1 MGVASLRYLVS
12 SFAPGGLLFLGTV
25 VLLQQG
31 LLVKSLGPL
40 VHIYPYA
47 VAAAGVFFGWRFK
60 RGRLIF
66 AIMILALAEG
76 ALLHFASGASAAKG
90 VGLIVYEA
98 VSLLL
103 PLNLALLSV
112 LKERGVLTLRGL
124 WRLNVIVAQVVAVIL
139 LCRYRHLGFVEWL
152 DYTFFPLT
160 FLPSVRLGQPALLV
174 FAAAFLLVF
183 ARSFRCRT
191 ALESGFVWALVSI
204 FFGLAIARS
213 DTELRVFFATAGLV
227 LVASVIETS
236 YRMAFGD
243 ELTGLPSRRALN
255 EELLRLGNRFTV
267 AMIDIDFFKK
277 FNDKFGHDVGDQ
289 ALKMVASKLREVG
302 GGGKAFRYGG
312 EEFTVIFSRK
322 SVDQALPHLEKVR
335 KTVEKAGFTLRGL
348 GRRPRKPKTSEGR
361 RGSRH
366 RVIITVSIGAA
377 ERDDRNVTP
386 EQVIHAA
393 DTALYRAKHGGRN
406 RVST

>member
-1 MGVASLRYLVS
+1 MGVTSLRSLVS
-12 SFAPGGLLFLGTV
+12 SFAPGGLLLLGTV

-31 LLVKSLGPL
+31 LLLKSLGPL
-40 VHIYPYA
+40 IHIYPYT

-66 AIMILALAEG
+66 AIIVLAIAERS
-76 ALLHFASGASAAKG
+76 LLQFASGASAAKG
-90 VGLIVYEA
+90 VGLIVYDA

-103 PLNLALLSV
+103 PLNLAVLSV
-112 LKERGVLTLRGL
+112 LRERGVLTLRGL
-124 WRLNVIVAQVVAVIL
+124 WRFNVILTQVVAVIL
-139 LCRYRHLGFVEWL
+139 LCRYRHLGFAEWL

-160 FLPSVRLGQPALLV
+160 FLPSIRLGQPALV
-174 FAAAFLLVF
+174 AFAGAFLVVF

-191 ALESGFVWALVSI
+191 ALESGFLWALVSI
-204 FFGLAIARS
+204 FFGLVIARS

-243 ELTGLPSRRALN
+243 ELTGLPGRRALN
-255 EELLRLGNRFTV
+255 EALLRLGNRYTV

-277 FNDKFGHDVGDQ
+277 FNDKFGHDVGDH
-289 ALKMVASKLREVG
+289 ALKMVASKLSEVRG
-302 GGGKAFRYGG
+302 RGKAFRYGG
-312 EEFTVIFSRK
+312 EEFTVIFPRK
-322 SVDQALPHLEKVR
+322 SLDQALPHLEKVR
-335 KTVEKAGFTLRGL
+335 KTVEKAGFTVRGS
-348 GRRPRKPKTSEGR
+348 GRPRRKAERPEGP

-386 EQVIHAA
+386 EQVIQAA
-393 DTALYRAKHGGRN
+393 DKALYRAKQGGRN

>member
-1 MGVASLRYLVS
+1 MGVASLRSFVS
-12 SFAPGGLLFLGTV
+12 SFAAGGLLFLGTV
-25 VLLQQG
+25 ILLQQG

-40 VHIYPYA
+40 IHIYPYA

-66 AIMILALAEG
+66 AIMILGVAEG
-76 ALLHFASGASAAKG
+76 SLLQFASGASAAKG

-139 LCRYRHLGFVEWL
+139 LCRYRDLGFAEWL
-152 DYTFFPLT
+152 DYTFLPLT
-160 FLPSVRLGQPALLV
+160 FLPSIRLGQPALLV
-174 FAAAFLLVF
+174 FAWAFLLVF

-191 ALESGFVWALVSI
+191 ALEGGFLWALVSI
-204 FFGLAIARS
+204 FFGLALAKS

-255 EELLRLGNRFTV
+255 EALLRLGNRYTV

-277 FNDKFGHDVGDQ
+277 FNDKFGHDAGDQ

-312 EEFTVIFSRK
+312 EEFTVIFSRR
-322 SVDQALPHLEKVR
+322 SVAQALPHLEKVR
-335 KTVEKAGFTLRGL
+335 KTVEKAGFTVRGV
-348 GRRPRKPKTSEGR
+348 GRPRKKAKTSEKP

-366 RVIITVSIGAA
+366 RVIITVSVGAA

-386 EQVIHAA
+386 EQVIEAA

>member
-1 MGVASLRYLVS
+1 MGVASLRSLVS

-31 LLVKSLGPL
+31 LPAKSLGPL
-40 VHIYPYA
+40 VYIYPYA
-47 VAAAGVFFGWRFK
+47 VAASGVFFGWRFK

-76 ALLHFASGASAAKG
+76 ALLHFASRASAAKG
-90 VGLIVYEA
+90 VGPIVYEA
-98 VSLLL
+98 ISLLL

-124 WRLNVIVAQVVAVIL
+124 WRLNVIIGQVVGVIL
-139 LCRYRHLGFVEWL
+139 LCRYRHLGFAEWL
-152 DYTFFPLT
+152 DYTFLPLG
-160 FLPSVRLGQPALLV
+160 FLPSIRLGQPALLA

-191 ALESGFVWALVSI
+191 ALESGFVWALVST

-213 DTELRVFFATAGLV
+213 DTELRVFFATGGLV

-255 EELLRLGNRFTV
+255 EALLRLGNRYTV
-267 AMIDIDFFKK
+267 AMVDIDFFKK
-277 FNDKFGHDVGDQ
+277 FNDRFGHDAGDQ
-289 ALKMVASKLREVG
+289 ALKMVASKLGEVG

-322 SVDQALPHLEKVR
+322 AIDQALPHLEKVR
-335 KTVEKAGFTLRGL
+335 KTVEKAGFTVRGL
-348 GRRPRKPKTSEGR
+348 GRPRRKPKTSEGR

-377 ERDDRNVTP
+377 ERDDHNVTP
-386 EQVIHAA
+386 EQVIRAA

>member
-1 MGVASLRYLVS
+1 MRVASLWSLVS

-25 VLLQQG
+25 VLLHQG
-31 LLVKSLGPL
+31 LLLKSLGPL
-40 VHIYPYA
+40 VHLYPYA
-47 VAAAGVFFGWRFK
+47 VAAAGIFFGWRFK

-66 AIMILALAEG
+66 AIMILGLAGG
-76 ALLHFASGASAAKG
+76 ALLQFASGASAAQRIG
-90 VGLIVYEA
+90 PIVYDA
-98 VSLLL
+98 VSFLL
-103 PLNLALLSV
+103 PLNLAVLALLR
-112 LKERGVLTLRGL
+112 ERGVLTLRGL
-124 WRLNVIVAQVVAVIL
+124 WRLNVILAQVVAVIL
-139 LCRYRHLGFVEWL
+139 LCRYRYLGFAEWL
-152 DYTFFPLT
+152 DYTFIPLS
-160 FLPSVRLGQPALLV
+160 FLPSLRLGQPAL
-174 FAAAFLLVF
+174 FAFAGAFLLVF
-183 ARSFRCRT
+183 TRSFRCRS
-191 ALESGFVWALVSI
+191 ALESGFLWALVSI
-204 FFGLAIARS
+204 FFGLVMARS

-255 EELLRLGNRFTV
+255 DALLRLGNRYTV

-289 ALKMVASKLREVG
+289 ALKMVASKLREVR

-335 KTVEKAGFTLRGL
+335 KSVEKAGFTVRG
-348 GRRPRKPKTSEGR
+348 RPRRNGERSEGPRISR
-361 RGSRH
+361 R

-377 ERDDRNVTP
+377 EREDRNVTP
-386 EQVIHAA
+386 EQVIQAA
-393 DTALYRAKHGGRN
+393 DKALYRAKQAGRN

>member
-1 MGVASLRYLVS
+1 MGVASLRSFVS
-12 SFAPGGLLFLGTV
+12 SFAAGGLLFLGTV
-25 VLLQQG
+25 ILLQQG

-40 VHIYPYA
+40 IHIYPYA

-66 AIMILALAEG
+66 AIMILGVAEG
-76 ALLHFASGASAAKG
+76 SLLQFASGASAAKG

-139 LCRYRHLGFVEWL
+139 LCRYRDLGFAEWL
-152 DYTFFPLT
+152 DYTFLPLT
-160 FLPSVRLGQPALLV
+160 FLPSIRLGQPALLV
-174 FAAAFLLVF
+174 FAWAFLLVF

-191 ALESGFVWALVSI
+191 ALEGGFLWALVSI
-204 FFGLAIARS
+204 FFGLALAKS

-255 EELLRLGNRFTV
+255 EALLRLGNRYTV

-277 FNDKFGHDVGDQ
+277 FNDQFGHDAGDQ
-289 ALKMVASKLREVG
+289 ALKMVASKLREVR

-312 EEFTVIFSRK
+312 EEFTIIFSRK
-322 SVDQALPHLEKVR
+322 SLDQALPHLEKVR
-335 KTVEKAGFTLRGL
+335 KTVEGAGFTTRG
-348 GRRPRKPKTSEGR
+348 RDRPRRKTDKPEGPR
-361 RGSRH
+361 RSRH
-366 RVIITVSIGAA
+366 RVVITVSIGAA
-377 ERDDRNVTP
+377 DRDGGNATP
-386 EQVIHAA
+386 EQVIQAA
-393 DTALYRAKHGGRN
+393 DKALYRAKQGGRN

>member
-1 MGVASLRYLVS
+1 MGVASLRSLVS

-31 LLVKSLGPL
+31 LLLKSLGPL

-60 RGRLIF
+60 RGCLIF
-66 AIMILALAEG
+66 AIMILALAERS
-76 ALLHFASGASAAKG
+76 LLQFASGASAAKG
-90 VGLIVYEA
+90 VGLIVYDA

-103 PLNLALLSV
+103 PLNLAMLSM
-112 LKERGVLTLRGL
+112 LRERGVLTLRGL
-124 WRLNVIVAQVVAVIL
+124 WRLNVILAQVVAVIL
-139 LCRYRHLGFVEWL
+139 LCRYRHLGFAEWL
-152 DYTFFPLT
+152 DCTFLPLT

-174 FAAAFLLVF
+174 FAGAFLMVF
-183 ARSFRCRT
+183 ARSFCCRT
-191 ALESGFVWALVSI
+191 ALETGFLWALVSI
-204 FFGLAIARS
+204 FFGLVIARS

-243 ELTGLPSRRALN
+243 ELTGLPGRRALN
-255 EELLRLGNRFTV
+255 EALLRLGNRYTV

-289 ALKMVASKLREVG
+289 ALKMVASKLGEVR

-322 SVDQALPHLEKVR
+322 SLDQALPYLEKVR
-335 KTVEKAGFTLRGL
+335 KTVEGAGFTMRGRGRLRKKTE
-348 GRRPRKPKTSEGR
+348 RPDEP

-366 RVIITVSIGAA
+366 RVIITVSIGVA
-377 ERDDRNVTP
+377 EPDGRNATP
-386 EQVIHAA
+386 EQVIQAA
-393 DTALYRAKHGGRN
+393 DKALYRAKQGGRN

>member
-1 MGVASLRYLVS
+1 MGVAFLRSLVS
-12 SFAPGGLLFLGTV
+12 SFAPGGLLLVGTV

-40 VHIYPYA
+40 IHVYPYA

-66 AIMILALAEG
+66 AILILAIAERS
-76 ALLHFASGASAAKG
+76 LLQFASGASAVKG
-90 VGLIVYEA
+90 VGLIVHDA

-103 PLNLALLSV
+103 PLNLAMLSM
-112 LKERGVLTLRGL
+112 LSERGVLTIRGL
-124 WRLNVIVAQVVAVIL
+124 WRLNVILAQVAAVIL
-139 LCRYRHLGFVEWL
+139 LCRYRHLGFAEWL
-152 DYTFFPLT
+152 DYTFLPPAL
-160 FLPSVRLGQPALLV
+160 LPSIRLGQPALFV
-174 FAAAFLLVF
+174 FAGAFLMVF

-191 ALESGFVWALVSI
+191 ALESGFLWALVSI
-204 FFGLAIARS
+204 FLGLAVART
-213 DTELRVFFATAGLV
+213 DTEFRVFFATAGLV

-243 ELTGLPSRRALN
+243 ELTGLPGRRALN
-255 EELLRLGNRFTV
+255 EALLRLGNRYTV

-277 FNDKFGHDVGDQ
+277 FNDQFGHDTGDQ

-322 SVDQALPHLEKVR
+322 SLDQALPYLEKVR
-335 KTVEKAGFTLRGL
+335 KTVEGAGFTMRGRGRLRKKTE
-348 GRRPRKPKTSEGR
+348 RPDEP

-366 RVIITVSIGAA
+366 RVIITVSIGVA
-377 ERDDRNVTP
+377 EPDGRNATP
-386 EQVIHAA
+386 EQVIQAA
-393 DTALYRAKHGGRN
+393 DKALYRAKQGGRN